1 MHIVSSENPSD
12 AWVKSLGVLA
22 KDGKK
27 NGQIIELMNLVN
39 HIKNPIQVDR
49 EVEGI
54 CKMFVSAKSIRRAT
68 STMLKVGAYRGKTT
82 YWERLTNW
90 HGNVNQLKM
99 VTERILE
106 KPNSKHL
113 SCSILDPSRDWK
125 KRGFMPSQPC
135 LLAIDF
141 RFRGGVLSLT
151 AFFRSQD
158 VFNIAYTDF
167 KALGTYLQSVASGL
181 GPLSR
186 SHAKS
191 KIEIGELVCHT
202 TSAFMHPKDLKKVLE
217 VLKHNRM
224 KS

>member
-1 MHIVSSENPSD
+1 MRTVSSENPSD
-12 AWVKSLGVLA
+12 AWVKSLGVLV

-39 HIKNPIQVDR
+39 RIKNPTHVDP
-49 EVEGI
+49 EVEEI
-54 CKMFVSAKSIRRAT
+54 CRMFVSAKSIRRAT
-68 STMLKVGAYRGKTT
+68 STMLKEGAYRGKTT

-125 KRGFMPSQPC
+125 KMGFMPSQPC

-141 RFRGGVLSLT
+141 RLRGGVLSLT

-181 GPLSR
+181 RPLSKNY
-186 SHAKS
+186 AKS
-191 KIEIGELVCHT
+191 RIGVGELVCLT
-202 TSAFMHPKDLKKVLE
+202 TSAFIHPKDLRKVLGL
-217 VLKHNRM
+217 LKENGRA
-224 KS
+224 